1 MASQET
7 THPLVAL
14 FIDYENIVRSVN
26 EHIGAPINW
35 RLIYDAAQTYGRI
48 IVRRAYADWSNY
60 TYAQQDLL
68 ALGFDLVHVAS
79 YHGKNAADIRLVID
93 AVDLAARGETP
104 FTHAIIASGDS
115 DFTDLAHYLRLRG
128 KTVVGIGVRAT
139 SALLLI
145 SACDTFHFYDDLLEK
160 KPATNGKE
168 PTSEKQNGVEAY
180 LNAIAHKVRMS
191 AHPDRPKAILLF
203 YKFAQQHPN
212 ASLTELSQAFKTFA
226 KEQQSPISPTVANEI
241 IHQLFHTYCFEF
253 APPEEENQ
261 PLWSRQVSFA
271 EGINSAADLLRKCD
285 RGLLELLRKSMPNT
299 PIDPRLAA
307 QMLYGDDDN
316 PRLVKYVESLL
327 DEVSGS

>member
-1 MASQET
+1 MTHQEP
-7 THPLVAL
+7 THALVAL

-26 EHIGAPINW
+26 EHLGSSINW
-35 RLIYDAAQTYGRI
+35 RIIYDAAQTYGRI

-60 TYAQQDLL
+60 THAQQDLL

-145 SACDTFHFYDDLLEK
+145 SACDTFHYYDDLLEK
-160 KPATNGKE
+160 KPATNGLSHR
-168 PTSEKQNGVEAY
+168 PEKKDGVEAY

-203 YKFAQQHPN
+203 YKFACQHPN
-212 ASLTELSQAFKTFA
+212 TSLIDLSQAFKTFA
-226 KEQQSPISPTVANEI
+226 KEQQSPISPTIANEV

-253 APPEEENQ
+253 APPEDEDQ
-261 PLWSRQVSFA
+261 PLWSRTVSFA
-271 EGINSAADLLRKCD
+271 AGIESASDLLRKCD
-285 RGLLELLRKSMPNT
+285 RGLLELLTKSMPNT
-299 PIDPRLAA
+299 PIDPSIAA
-307 QMLYGDDDN
+307 QMLYGTADN
-316 PRLVKYVESLL
+316 PRLVEYVSNLL
-327 DEVSGS
+327 AEIAPS

>member
-1 MASQET
+1 MTSQET
-7 THPLVAL
+7 AHPLVAL

-35 RLIYDAAQTYGRI
+35 RIIYDAAQTYGRI

-60 TYAQQDLL
+60 THAQQDLL

-145 SACDTFHFYDDLLEK
+145 SACDTFHYYDDLLEK
-160 KPATNGKE
+160 KPTANGTE
-168 PTSEKQNGVEAY
+168 TLSEKKNGVETY

-212 ASLTELSQAFKTFA
+212 TSLLELSQAFKTFA
-226 KEQQSPISPTVANEI
+226 KEQQSPISPTIANEI
-241 IHQLFHTYCFEF
+241 VHQLFHTFCFEF
-253 APPEEENQ
+253 APPEKEDQ
-261 PLWSRQVSFA
+261 PLWSRRVSFA
-271 EGINSAADLLRKCD
+271 PGINNASDLLRKCD
-285 RGLLELLRKSMPNT
+285 RGLLDLLMKSMPNT
-299 PIDPRLAA
+299 PIDPHLAA
-307 QMLYGDDDN
+307 QMLYGSADN
-316 PRLVKYVESLL
+316 QRIVNYIKTIL
-327 DEVSGS
+327 DELTAS